1 MSGSGIRAPTRS
13 GRRDP
18 PHHAKE
24 EGVEDLLKRQDEIA
38 AMPLVRTVEFPRPFR
53 WLARGWQD
61 LRRAPAASGFYGAAL
76 ALAGAAVTGLSWERP
91 HLVTALWS
99 GFFLVAP
106 FLLIGVYDLS
116 RRIAAGETPDLGR
129 SVTAWRA
136 NADSIGLFGFVLAF
150 LLISW
155 ERLSAIL
162 FALFYAG
169 EISSVENLA
178 SEILFSGAHTNFLI
192 AYLGFGALLAAC
204 VFSISVVSVPM
215 LLDRRVDV
223 ATAIITSLK
232 AVQGNPAPLA
242 LWAALIVVLT
252 AIGFATWFLGLVVI
266 LPWLGHAT
274 WHAYKD
280 LVQ

>member
-1 MSGSGIRAPTRS
+1 M
-13 GRRDP
+13 
-18 PHHAKE
+18 
-24 EGVEDLLKRQDEIA
+24 EDLLRRQDETA
-38 AMPLVRTVEFPRPFR
+38 AMPLVRTVEFLRPLK

-61 LRRAPAASGFYGAAL
+61 LRRAPAASLFYGAAL
-76 ALAGAAVTGLSWERP
+76 ALTGAAVTGLSWGRP

-99 GFFLVAP
+99 GFLLVAP
-106 FLLIGVYDLS
+106 FLLMGVYDLS
-116 RRIAAGETPDLGR
+116 RRLAAGDAPDLGR
-129 SVTAWRA
+129 SLTAWRA

-150 LLISW
+150 ALISW
-155 ERLSAIL
+155 ERLSAII

-169 EISSVENLA
+169 EVSSVENLV
-178 SEILFSGAHTNFLI
+178 SEILFSGAHVNFLVV
-192 AYLGFGALLAAC
+192 YLGFGALLAAC

-223 ATAIITSLK
+223 ATAIIASLR
-232 AVQGNPAPLA
+232 AVRKNPAPLA
-242 LWAALIVVLT
+242 LWAALIVALT
-252 AIGFATWFLGLVVI
+252 ATGFATGFLGLVVI